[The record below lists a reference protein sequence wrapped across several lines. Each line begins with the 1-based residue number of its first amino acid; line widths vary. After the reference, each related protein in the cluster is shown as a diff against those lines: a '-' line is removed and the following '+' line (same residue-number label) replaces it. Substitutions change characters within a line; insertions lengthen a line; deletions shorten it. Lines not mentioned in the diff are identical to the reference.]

1 MDLIGIDINLSAT
14 KSLYEAYNNSPRFT
28 PHSKQEAMVEAGNLG
43 KKTGKGFLG
52 SVEQPTTGN
61 VYSRRNRN
69 FIKLL
74 SDYWRG

>member
-43 KKTGKGFLG
+43 KKTGKGFWVQW
-52 SVEQPTTGN
+52 SSPH
-61 VYSRRNRN
+61 YWKR
-69 FIKLL
+69 LL
-74 SDYWRG
+74 PKK